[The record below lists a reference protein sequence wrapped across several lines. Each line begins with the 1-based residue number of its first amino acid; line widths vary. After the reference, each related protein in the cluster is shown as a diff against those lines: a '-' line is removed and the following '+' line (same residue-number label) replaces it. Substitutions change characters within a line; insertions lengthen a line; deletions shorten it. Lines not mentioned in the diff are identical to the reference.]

1 MTTGIISYG
10 AYVPRA
16 RLRSETV
23 REALGTGR
31 AGRTRAVAGCDE
43 DTTTMAVEAARRALR
58 ELPADS
64 VGAVSF
70 SSAHPVYAAKTN
82 ATAVHA
88 ALSLPAHARAVDRCG
103 PERSALGALLDGFAG
118 SGTHLVALADTVVG
132 PAGGADE
139 IGGGDGAAAFV
150 LGGAA
155 PVAVPLGTGAA
166 TAEFLDR
173 WNAPGETFARTWEER
188 FGQEAYTRLGAASV
202 ARALEDAGLAP
213 SEVTSWAVTGL
224 SERAARQ
231 LGRSTGL
238 GDVRTDDLTS
248 VIGRVGSA
256 HAGILLADMLDRAR
270 PGDVLAL
277 TLLADGADTLVLRVT
292 EAITAHRRRET
303 TAAQIAAGDDQ
314 LAYATFLTWK
324 GLLERPAPRRP
335 EPARISAPA
344 SLREARW
351 KYGFTGARCDAC
363 ATRHMPPQRV
373 CLRCGASGR
382 MKDEPLADV
391 AGTLAT
397 YTVDHL
403 AYSPAPPVIGVVIDF
418 DGGGRFACELTDA
431 DPEAV
436 AIGDRVQMT
445 FRRIGE
451 ADGIVNYFW
460 KARPLSEEAS

>member
-16 RLRSETV
+16 RLRSDTV

-31 AGRTRAVAGCDE
+31 AGRTRAVAGYDE
-43 DTTTMAVEAARRALR
+43 DTTTMAAEAARRALR
-58 ELPADS
+58 GAAAES
-64 VGAVSF
+64 IGAVAF

-88 ALSLPAHARAVDRCG
+88 ALSLPARTRAVDRCG

-118 SGTHLVALADTVVG
+118 SGTQLVALADTVIG
-132 PAGGADE
+132 PSGGADE

-150 LGGAA
+150 LGSAA
-155 PVAVPLGTGAA
+155 PVAELLGTGSA
-166 TAEFLDR
+166 TAEFLYR
-173 WNAPGETFARTWEER
+173 WGSPGEDFARTWEER
-188 FGQEAYTRLGAASV
+188 FGQESYARLGAASV
-202 ARALEDAGLAP
+202 GQALDEAGLTPA
-213 SEVTSWAVTGL
+213 EVTAWAATGL
-224 SERAARQ
+224 SERAVKQ
-231 LGRSTGL
+231 LGKSTGL
-238 GDVRTDDLTS
+238 GSVRADDLTTA
-248 VIGRVGSA
+248 IGRAGSA

-292 EAITAHRRRET
+292 EAITALRRGET
-303 TAAQIAAGDDQ
+303 VAEQIAAGDDQ

-324 GLLERPAPRRP
+324 GLLSRPAPRRP
-335 EPARISAPA
+335 EPLRISAPA

-351 KYGFTGARCDAC
+351 KYGFTGARCDEC

-373 CLRCGASGR
+373 CLRCGATDR

-391 AGTLAT
+391 TGTIAT